1 MTAILQMI
9 YCFLLDMIASFKDI
23 WLLGWDSILGPV
35 DALLA
40 SVGTGGL
47 DGAGDRRSVRLAAR
61 SDRHVASDR
70 HYRGGDGGAVPVAV
84 GALCAVGLMIEM
96 LEGVPGSGKSY
107 YAVSERLLKWVRAGR
122 RVYVYVDGLLSG
134 SARVV

>member
-9 YCFLLDMIASFKDI
+9 YCFLLDMIGSFKDI

-47 DGAGDRRSVRLAAR
+47 
-61 SDRHVASDR
+61 
-70 HYRGGDGGAVPVAV
+70 AVPVIADQYAWLL
-84 GALCAVGLMIEM
+84 GATGMSQAIAILAGAM
-96 LEGVPGSGKSY
+96 GVRFLLQSVPFVRWGS
-107 YAVSERLLKWVRAGR
+107 
-122 RVYVYVDGLLSG
+122 
-134 SARVV
+134 